1 MTSSSRV
8 SAQVAV
14 PWKPVL
20 SVDTGQLQLASCCIA
35 SGPSEQLAV
44 SLSTVVQLVAGGA
57 IVTSQ
62 IAWLGISA
70 TELACFVGFWGLQV
84 KLVCCHISAGLNGP
98 NYLLIPTQQPLLQL
112 PLPPQTHCTACAQA
126 HSAMHDSLGL
136 AFHRVCGTCT
146 DCLVLHLAG
155 LCPIKPKHC

>member
-1 MTSSSRV
+1 MPGSALPAATACMRVCPACSSTLPAAVTGRPPVTSSSRV
-8 SAQVAV
+8 SAQVAAV

-98 NYLLIPTQQPLLQL
+98 LKPSHTHTAALAPAAFAPSDTLHCLCTSTQC
-112 PLPPQTHCTACAQA
+112 HA
-126 HSAMHDSLGL
+126 
-136 AFHRVCGTCT
+136 
-146 DCLVLHLAG
+146 
-155 LCPIKPKHC
+155 